1 MIALLSTIVMILELY
16 KWVLIIMIIMS
27 WLFTFNIINGSNQFV
42 AMVWRV
48 IDALTEPVLRPIRRI
63 LPNMGGI
70 DLSPIIV
77 FIAIFFLQSFI
88 RQDLPRILGLY

>member
-1 MIALLSTIVMILELY
+1 MIALISTIGMILELF

-27 WLFTFNIINGSNQFV
+27 WLFSFNIINGSNQFV
-42 AMVWRV
+42 AAIWRMVNT
-48 IDALTEPVLRPIRRI
+48 LTDPVLKPIRNF
-63 LPNMGGI
+63 LPNMGGL

-88 RQDLPRILGLY
+88 ARDLPRMLGLY